1 MESAHIIYGLASTCT
16 NNGKEMRGAVL
27 VRCEDVGNGEN
38 EHTHHEQC
46 SKNCCSVNLV
56 ILFIFFPNSH
66 IEEREQHD
74 ANNLQIKKE

>member
-1 MESAHIIYGLASTCT
+1 MESAHIIYGLVSTCT

-38 EHTHHEQC
+38 EHTHHEQR
-46 SKNCCSVNLV
+46 SKNCRSVNLA

>member
-38 EHTHHEQC
+38 EHTHHEQR
-46 SKNCCSVNLV
+46 SKNCRSVNLV